1 MENRK
6 RERPAFNRDIAAAM
20 KKHYSHTRNRKPLAH
35 TLMSSNPLIEV
46 AYAAGIQP
54 SFPENY
60 ACVCAARHASPA
72 YCTKAEAHHYTQD
85 LCSYCRNNLGY
96 ILADDIEPPNGGIG
110 DPDLLLLTSSA
121 CSHYFKWWD
130 TLREIHRKPL
140 VFVNTPRVMEPD
152 NIPDFYVDFAK
163 EEIKCAIGE
172 IESILNISIAPE
184 KLAHAVHQSDKT
196 VAYWQKLLDLQKCIP
211 APLGLS
217 DLSNALFVLIV
228 MAGTKEG
235 ADLMEKIYH
244 ETSQRATE
252 GKGILSRNEEKHRL
266 LWLNIPFW
274 YNLKIL
280 GYFENRGCAFPMSDY
295 CQYIWG
301 VTRMD
306 SNNPLEGLARK
317 SLAGELN
324 TSLDDHIDM
333 LIRDIQAYHID
344 GVIAHSNMSC
354 RVLSVGVLDAAN
366 IIRKEL
372 NIPVL
377 VLDGDHADERV
388 YSEAETM
395 TRIDAF
401 LEMLGGQ

>member
-1 MENRK
+1 MEIKK

-20 KKHYSHTRNRKPLAH
+20 KKHYSDTRSRSPLAH

-54 SFPENY
+54 AFPENY

-72 YCTKAEAHHYTQD
+72 YCATAEAHHYTQD

-96 ILADDIEPPNGGIG
+96 TYLDDEEPVNGGIG
-110 DPDLLLLTSSA
+110 DPDLFLMTSSA

-130 TLREIHRKPL
+130 TLREIHQKPL
-140 VFVNTPRVMEPD
+140 VFVNTPRVMDPS
-152 NIPDFYVDFAK
+152 NRPDFYVDFAK
-163 EEIKCAIGE
+163 QEIRGAIQE
-172 IESILNISIAPE
+172 IETILNISIPQH
-184 KLAHAVHQSDKT
+184 KLAHAVSQSDKT
-196 VAYWQKLLDLQKCIP
+196 VLYWQKLLELQKCIP

-228 MAGTKEG
+228 LAGTREG
-235 ADLMEKIYH
+235 ADLMEKVYH
-244 ETSQRATE
+244 ETLRRAEE
-252 GKGILSRNEEKHRL
+252 GKGILDRKEENHRL

-280 GYFENRGCAFPMSDY
+280 GYFENRGCTFPMSDY

-306 SNNPLEGLARK
+306 SEDPLEGLARK
-317 SLAGELN
+317 ALEGELN

-344 GVIAHSNMSC
+344 GVVAHSNRSC
-354 RVLSVGVLDAAN
+354 RVLSVGLLDAAK
-366 IIRKEL
+366 IIREKL

-377 VLDGDHADERV
+377 ILDGDHADERV

-395 TRIDAF
+395 MRIDTF
-401 LEMLGGQ
+401 LEMLGG

>member
-1 MENRK
+1 MESKK
-6 RERPAFNRDIAAAM
+6 RVRPAFNRDIGAAM
-20 KKHYSHTRNRKPLAH
+20 GQHYSDTRTRKPLAH

-54 SFPENY
+54 AFPENY

-85 LCSYCRNNLGY
+85 ICSYCRSNLGY
-96 ILADDIEPPNGGIG
+96 TLSHEDDPPNGGIG
-110 DPDLLLLTSSA
+110 DPDLFLMTSSA

-130 TLREIHRKPL
+130 TLKEIHRKPL
-140 VFVNTPRVMEPD
+140 VFVNTPRVMDPSGM
-152 NIPDFYVDFAK
+152 PDFYVDFAK
-163 EEIKCAIGE
+163 EEIKCAIKE
-172 IESILNISIAPE
+172 IESILNITIGSE

-196 VAYWQKLLDLQKCIP
+196 VAYWQKLLALQKCVP

-228 MAGTKEG
+228 MAGTLEG

-244 ETSQRATE
+244 ETSQRVTE
-252 GKGILSRNEEKHRL
+252 GKGILDRKEEKHRL

-280 GYFENRGCAFPMSDY
+280 GYFEDRGCAFPISDY

-306 SNNPLEGLARK
+306 SRNPLEGLARK
-317 SLAGELN
+317 ALGGELN
-324 TSLDDHIDM
+324 TSLDDHIDR
-333 LIRDIQAYHID
+333 LIEDIQDYHID
-344 GVIAHSNMSC
+344 GVIAHSNRSC

-366 IIRKEL
+366 IIREKL

-395 TRIDAF
+395 VRIDTF
-401 LEMLGGQ
+401 LEMLG